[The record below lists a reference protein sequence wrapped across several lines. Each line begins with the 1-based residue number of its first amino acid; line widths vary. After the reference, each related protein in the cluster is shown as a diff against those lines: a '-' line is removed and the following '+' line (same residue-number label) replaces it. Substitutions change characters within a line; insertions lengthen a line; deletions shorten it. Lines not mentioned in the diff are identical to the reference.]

1 MEVSNELLMELL
13 EDKVRLS
20 IFKDAI
26 RTRKRSG
33 DKYMMMD
40 DIEAFLG
47 REGDTEDE
55 N

>member
-20 IFKDAI
+20 IVKDAI
-26 RTRKRSG
+26 RTKKKSG
-33 DKYMMMD
+33 DKYMLID
-40 DIEAFLG
+40 DIEVFLG

>member
-20 IFKDAI
+20 VFKEAV
-26 RTRKRSG
+26 RARKRSG
-33 DKYMMMD
+33 DKYMLID